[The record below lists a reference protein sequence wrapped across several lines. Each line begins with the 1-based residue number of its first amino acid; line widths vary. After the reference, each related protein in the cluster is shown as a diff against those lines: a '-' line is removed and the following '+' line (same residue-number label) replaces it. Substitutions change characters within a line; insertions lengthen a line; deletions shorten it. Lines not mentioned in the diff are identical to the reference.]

1 MFINDKLFLLDCLNK
16 FDMCCALYVMQP
28 VTDSSLCNTF
38 VHVIIKFEIME
49 RMPLFNVSDKLTIDN
64 DYNRSEK
71 EIKETQRFSEMLQ
84 NQLLHIDLNKNTN
97 LRNNLEFTAERLCH
111 NNSYAIPDTNQE
123 IKTIEDLPTIN
134 QVINNHYNLYLKPEL
149 VKSVWLFT
157 VYAKIRPL
165 LIRSDGLSVVSIS
178 SIKTCEVKCEPP
190 NHCIP
195 GLDLK
200 SRPFDGCEYQPP
212 YIPICLMDLTK
223 YTNYLYDYDCNNIDE
238 FEKEKDNHVW
248 RWFRCYDYNLA
259 REEMLTT
266 LNNILLHDKET
277 NIYDHN
283 SITLFVDGNDFC

>member
-1 MFINDKLFLLDCLNK
+1 
-16 FDMCCALYVMQP
+16 MQP

-38 VHVIIKFEIME
+38 VYLTYKLDNAKE
-49 RMPLFNVSDKLTIDN
+49 RLLLFKGFKLNINN
-64 DYNRSEK
+64 DYNRSKK
-71 EIKETQRFSEMLQ
+71 EIKETQRFSESLQ

-97 LRNNLEFTAERLCH
+97 LRANLEFTAEQLCH
-111 NNSYAIPDTNQE
+111 NNSYTIPDTNQE
-123 IKTIEDLPTIN
+123 IKTVEDLPTIN

-165 LIRSDGLSVVSIS
+165 LIRSDGLSIVSIS

-200 SRPFDGCEYQPP
+200 SRPCDGCEFQTP

-223 YTNYLYDYDCNNIDE
+223 YTNYLYDYDYNNIDE
-238 FEKEKDNHVW
+238 FEKEKDNHIW

-259 REEMLTT
+259 REEMVTT
-266 LNNILLHDKET
+266 LNDILLHDKET
-277 NIYDHN
+277 SIYEHN
-283 SITLFVDGNDFC
+283 SITLFVDGENFC